1 MIKSIIKFCSKIS
14 KDELLVQGAGG
25 NVSYKINDNEMLI
38 KASGTWLE
46 DASKK
51 NIFVNV
57 DLNKLM
63 ENINNNN
70 FNKTPVILSKSKLKP
85 SIETYLHAFFKHK
98 VVVHLHAIEI
108 LSHLVRSN
116 YELLF
121 NKVLS
126 EFKWINIPYFTPG
139 TKLVKAL
146 KEKIGSESFDIIFL
160 QNHGVVIGGKNIH
173 DIEKILISISK
184 ILKTN
189 PIKINFDLRRLKSEF
204 LKEKTKY
211 KLIFNEKIN
220 ALVFDNYIF
229 KNLESFWS
237 LYPDHIV
244 FLGPIPYKFN
254 CINDF
259 LNNNYNPAI
268 IFIKEVGVFIEPN
281 LINRSKID
289 QLNCFANVLLRQE
302 KNFNNL
308 NTLSKSNINELINWD
323 AEEYRIALS
332 K

>member
-173 DIEKILISISK
+173 DIEKILISINK

-189 PIKINFDLRRLKSEF
+189 PIKINFDLSRLKSEF

-211 KLIFNEKIN
+211 KLI
-220 ALVFDNYIF
+220 
-229 KNLESFWS
+229 
-237 LYPDHIV
+237 
-244 FLGPIPYKFN
+244 
-254 CINDF
+254 
-259 LNNNYNPAI
+259 
-268 IFIKEVGVFIEPN
+268 
-281 LINRSKID
+281 
-289 QLNCFANVLLRQE
+289 
-302 KNFNNL
+302 
-308 NTLSKSNINELINWD
+308 
-323 AEEYRIALS
+323 
-332 K
+332 